1 MKHDTYVHIQ
11 LFNIVSYY
19 MKTESMWP
27 FKSTLW
33 LTGWLTE
40 LRRKKKKKTW
50 HDCEDCKSVAHLPVN
65 QMLDF

>member
-1 MKHDTYVHIQ
+1 MKHDKYVHIQ
-11 LFNIVSYY
+11 LCNIVSYY

-27 FKSTLW
+27 FKALFGW

-40 LRRKKKKKTW
+40 LRKKPW
-50 HDCEDCKSVAHLPVN
+50 HDCEDCNSVAHLPVN